1 MLKNIFTTKRQRI
14 SRKVWLRLNELLPIF
29 KKTIWITSCAM
40 HAEAV
45 VLLGKRIKTLINR
58 SGWKLTFLYLKES
71 LRIVIRFLAGQD
83 HTITPNGVCIRLD
96 HTGLPTIIPLSL
108 RKILRNRDLINDRLV
123 IVCILTCL
131 SVFRV
136 FHIKTKV
143 NLDTI
148 VSPFTGVKTTLNK
161 EVLRLALNDLLVQP
175 LVIKSPKPLKLE
187 TSGPNS
193 IKSTWAASVDAI
205 AFLYDLKAFKAF
217 ILYNGFN

>member
-1 MLKNIFTTKRQRI
+1 
-14 SRKVWLRLNELLPIF
+14 
-29 KKTIWITSCAM
+29 
-40 HAEAV
+40 
-45 VLLGKRIKTLINR
+45 
-58 SGWKLTFLYLKES
+58 
-71 LRIVIRFLAGQD
+71 
-83 HTITPNGVCIRLD
+83 
-96 HTGLPTIIPLSL
+96 
-108 RKILRNRDLINDRLV
+108 
-123 IVCILTCL
+123 
-131 SVFRV
+131 
-136 FHIKTKV
+136 V

-148 VSPFTGVKTTLNK
+148 VSPFTGIDTTFDK